1 MNKILNYISDRFVFW
16 NLRKISSGYLMLI
29 DSKEKN
35 YSFGDNKSSLKAKIK
50 INNPSFCYNILRKGS
65 SGLGE
70 SYIKGEFETEDLTS
84 LIELSAKNIK
94 TTHRFSGFFEFS
106 LLKKFLKKNVY
117 KNTKIRS
124 QKNISLHYDLGNDFF
139 STWLDKTLT
148 YSCGIFNSSQETL
161 EQAQINKYN
170 RLIGMV
176 KPNKGDKILEI
187 GCGWGGFA
195 EHIAKNY
202 DIKLDCITISKKQF
216 SFTKERIRRQG
227 LNHKVN
233 VKMMDYRDLKNK
245 YDIIVSIEM
254 IEAVGEEYLKKY
266 FNIIKENLSPG
277 GRGAIQAIII
287 KDELYNRYRTRED
300 FIQKHIFPG
309 GFLPSFKSLNKL
321 SNNSGLKIDRYHL
334 YGSHYSSTLQK
345 WRESFLNSW
354 DSISKQGFDLSFKKM
369 WDFYFSYCDA
379 GFKSKNI
386 DLVQFSLC
394 NK

>member
-50 INNPSFCYNILRKGS
+50 INDPSFCYNILRKGS

-386 DLVQFSLC
+386 DLIQFSLC